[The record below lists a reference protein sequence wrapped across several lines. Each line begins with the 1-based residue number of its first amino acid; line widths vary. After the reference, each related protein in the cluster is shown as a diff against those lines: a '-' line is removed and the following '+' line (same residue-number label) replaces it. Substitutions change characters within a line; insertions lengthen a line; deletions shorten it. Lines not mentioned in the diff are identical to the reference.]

1 MQKLTKEEIQF
12 IDNYLVKNEVK
23 YWDVRTELLDHIILA
38 TEAKINNE
46 GISFNE
52 GLLEIH
58 EEFGNKPGHFK
69 SPSFEQRL
77 YYSNK
82 GFKKFTL
89 EKQKEIGKK
98 YRRQH
103 WQGLKKLFLSPKFL
117 LEHVLFGICFYL
129 CFLNFTKFAIV
140 FGMILLMIP
149 TFYSG
154 FHSIKN
160 KMARRSLNIV
170 LTTGISMLPWT
181 IYNLN
186 LQIFNLT
193 YKTEA
198 SKPYYLFL
206 ILTILCYPLMRSGL
220 NIYMKIYNDFK
231 NQYHLMVNS

>member
-58 EEFGNKPGHFK
+58 EEFGNKLGHFK

-103 WQGLKKLFLSPKFL
+103 WQGLKELFLSPKFL
-117 LEHVLFGICFYL
+117 FEYVLFGICFYL
-129 CFLNFTKFAIV
+129 CFLNFTKITLV
-140 FGMILLMIP
+140 VGLIILMIP

-170 LTTGISMLPWT
+170 LTTGISMIPWT
-181 IYNLN
+181 IYNLT

>member
-1 MQKLTKEEIQF
+1 MLKLTKEEIKF
-12 IDNYLVKNEVK
+12 IDNYLVKNKVK

-38 TEAKINNE
+38 TEAKINKE

-52 GLLEIH
+52 ALLEVH
-58 EEFGNKPGHFK
+58 EEFGNKLGHFK
-69 SPSFEQRL
+69 SPSFEQNL

-103 WQGLKKLFLSPKFL
+103 WQGLKSLFLSPKFL
-117 LEHVLFGICFYL
+117 LEYVLFGICFYL
-129 CFLNFTKFAIV
+129 CFLNFTKLAIV

-170 LTTGISMLPWT
+170 LTTGISLLPWT
-181 IYNLN
+181 LYNLT

-193 YKTEA
+193 TKGEE

-231 NQYHLMVNS
+231 NQYNLMVNS

>member
-1 MQKLTKEEIQF
+1 MNLTIEEIQF
-12 IDNYLVKNEVK
+12 IDNYLVKNKVK

-52 GLLEIH
+52 ALLEVH
-58 EEFGNKPGHFK
+58 EEFGNKLGHFK
-69 SPSFEQRL
+69 SPSFEQSL

-98 YRRQH
+98 YRRLH
-103 WQGLKKLFLSPKFL
+103 WKGLQELFLSPKFL
-117 LEHVLFGICFYL
+117 LEYVLFGISFYL
-129 CFLNFTKFAIV
+129 CFLSFTKVAIF
-140 FGMILLMIP
+140 FGLILLMIP

-154 FHSIKN
+154 FHSLKN

-170 LTTGISMLPWT
+170 LTTGISLLPWS
-181 IYNLN
+181 IYNLT
-186 LQIFNLT
+186 LQIFNMT
-193 YKTEA
+193 YEGEED
-198 SKPYYLFL
+198 KPYYILL

-220 NIYMKIYNDFK
+220 NIYLKIYNDFK
-231 NQYHLMVNS
+231 NQYNLMFNS

>member
-1 MQKLTKEEIQF
+1 MKLVKEEIQF
-12 IDNYLVKNEVK
+12 IDQYLIKNDVKF
-23 YWDVRTELLDHIILA
+23 WDVRTELLDHIILA
-38 TEAKINNE
+38 TEAKIKNK

-52 GLLEIH
+52 ALIEVH
-58 EEFGNKPGHFK
+58 EEFGNKLGHFK

-103 WQGLKKLFLSPKFL
+103 WQGLKNLFLSPKFL
-117 LEHVLFGICFYL
+117 LEYVLFGVAYYI
-129 CFLNFTKFAIV
+129 CFLNFTKLAIV
-140 FGMILLMIP
+140 FGMILLMLP

-170 LTTGISMLPWT
+170 LTTGISLLPWS
-181 IYNLN
+181 IYNLT
-186 LQIFNLT
+186 LQIFNMT
-193 YKTEA
+193 YEGKED
-198 SKPYYLFL
+198 KPYYILL

-220 NIYMKIYNDFK
+220 NIYLKIYNDFK